1 MVSSTNLSLS
11 SLNALTYVSMEEIM
25 IKFVDKVGWHN
36 ILEIIIS
43 EINRDLHKNL
53 KLKFGLGNN
62 FEIASQKT
70 IS

>member
-43 EINRDLHKNL
+43 EIIR
-53 KLKFGLGNN
+53 G
-62 FEIASQKT
+62 
-70 IS
+70 